1 MRIKKTIS
9 LGLTLVL
16 ALSLIT
22 PALAAPA
29 PARTVT
35 PKVVCAANGR
45 SPFSDVPS
53 THWGID
59 GILAAYNDGVMT
71 GTYFDASTGERQF
84 SPAAPL
90 TMAEWTVMI
99 YRAFYA
105 DEPYAVAQESWWNR
119 EADILNRHGIYAGWG
134 SLSSIQFNGPASR
147 TAMAVTIAN
156 LMKDKGITADA
167 SKVEAAKTQITDL
180 DSIYPMYQDA
190 VATCWALGI
199 INGTGGGKFDGNG
212 NTERAAAA
220 TVYGRVKNVLA
231 GAPSG
236 GETPPATPTPPTTV
250 SPVGTMSNTPLNL
263 RTEAIKTHAPITY
276 YWAQQPM
283 EIRNISDRDSFNAA
297 CQTLKDSKMILTQGE
312 IDRLGKNL
320 YYNYAVVANI
330 SAATQKSVNGAM
342 GTLLGCGGTY
352 SSYGSSYVF
361 YTITPLNTTTTSAP
375 RFASTISQ
383 INANP
388 SMTDRQKAELCVKAV
403 CDQIDYV
410 VDGGASWSNGLG
422 QGDCTSYA
430 ILLNQLLSAA
440 GLPNMNIAGT
450 VAAGGHAWV
459 QVKLDGTW
467 YVMDGTITEN
477 NPNATVFTFAEHEAK
492 YGYSGINDAD
502 MYKVARA
509 LVDAAYPTN

>member
-1 MRIKKTIS
+1 MCANKKIS
-9 LGLTLVL
+9 LGLAL
-16 ALSLIT
+16 ALTLSLT
-22 PALAAPA
+22 APALAAPA
-29 PARTVT
+29 PVPQAAST
-35 PKVVCAANGR
+35 VVCYANGR

-53 THWGID
+53 THWGLD
-59 GILAAYNDGVMT
+59 GILVAYEDGVMT
-71 GTYFDASTGERQF
+71 GTYHNPSTGERQF

-105 DEPYAVAQESWWNR
+105 DEPFAVAEENWWNR
-119 EADILNRHGIYAGWG
+119 QAEVLSRHGIYAGWG
-134 SLSSIQFNGPASR
+134 TLSSIQFNGPASR

-156 LMKDKGITADA
+156 LMKDKGITADSA
-167 SKVEAAKTQITDL
+167 KVEAAKAQIADL
-180 DSIYPMYQDA
+180 NDIYPMYQDA

-250 SPVGTMSNTPLNL
+250 SPVGTMSSTRLNL
-263 RTEAIKTHAPITY
+263 NKDSIATHAPITD
-276 YWAQQPM
+276 YWAQQSM

-297 CQTLKDSKMILTQGE
+297 CQTIKDSDMIQAQGE
-312 IDRLGKNL
+312 INAMGRNL
-320 YYNYAVVANI
+320 YYHYAIVA
-330 SAATQKSVNGAM
+330 QKSDETQRNVDNAM
-342 GTLLGCGGTY
+342 GALDE
-352 SSYGSSYVF
+352 YGLQGSGYRF
-361 YTITPLNTTTTSAP
+361 YTTAPLPASTTSAP

-410 VDGGASWSNGLG
+410 VDGGASWGNGG
-422 QGDCTSYA
+422 QAGDCTSYA
-430 ILLNQLLSAA
+430 RMLNQILSAA
-440 GLPNMNIAGT
+440 GLPNLNVGGVTSAGN
-450 VAAGGHAWV
+450 HAWV
-459 QVKLDGTW
+459 QVKLDGQW
-467 YVMDGTITEN
+467 VIMDGTMAETGFDNGGIMS
-477 NPNATVFTFAEHEAK
+477 FAEHERIA
-492 YGYSGINDAD
+492 GYSGINDRDA
-502 MYKVARA
+502 YKVARA

>member
-1 MRIKKTIS
+1 MRANKKIS
-9 LGLTLVL
+9 LGLAL
-16 ALSLIT
+16 ALTLSLTT

-29 PARTVT
+29 PAPQAA

-53 THWGID
+53 THWGLD
-59 GILAAYNDGVMT
+59 GILAAYEDGVMT
-71 GTYFDASTGERQF
+71 GTYFNASTGERQF

-99 YRAFYA
+99 YRAWYA
-105 DEPYAVAQESWWNR
+105 DEPYSVAQENWWNR

-156 LMKDKGITADA
+156 LMKDKGITADSA
-167 SKVEAAKTQITDL
+167 KVEAAKTQITDL
-180 DSIYPMYQDA
+180 DDIFPMYQDA
-190 VATCWALGI
+190 VATAWALGI

-231 GAPSG
+231 GASSG
-236 GETPPATPTPPTTV
+236 SENPPEIPTPPASASV
-250 SPVGTMSNTPLNL
+250 VGTMSSTRLNL
-263 RTEAIKTHAPITY
+263 GKNDIATHAPITDF
-276 YWAQQPM
+276 WAQQSM

-297 CQTLKDSKMILTQGE
+297 CQTIKDSEMILTQGE
-312 IDRLGKNL
+312 MNRQALNY
-320 YYNYAVVANI
+320 YYNYAVVATS
-330 SAATQKSVNGAM
+330 SAQTGKNVNFAM
-342 GTLLGCGGTY
+342 GNLLGCGGNYSAYTATY
-352 SSYGSSYVF
+352 HTF
-361 YTITPLNTTTTSAP
+361 YKIAPLSTAITSAP
-375 RFASTISQ
+375 RFAATISQ

-403 CDQIDYV
+403 CEQIDYKV
-410 VDGGASWSNGLG
+410 NGGASWENGDV
-422 QGDCTSYA
+422 GDCTSYA
-430 ILLNQLLSAA
+430 FMLNQILSAA
-440 GLPNMNIAGT
+440 GLPNINIAGT

-459 QVKLDGTW
+459 QVKLDGQW
-467 YVMDGTITEN
+467 YVMDGTLTEN
-477 NPNATVFTFAEHEAK
+477 NPSATVFTFAEHESK

-502 MYKVARA
+502 MYRVARA
-509 LVDAAYPTN
+509 LIDAAYPSN

>member
-1 MRIKKTIS
+1 MKVINKKSVSIVS
-9 LGLTLVL
+9 FALALTLVISG
-16 ALSLIT
+16 AMV
-22 PALAAPA
+22 AVR
-29 PARTVT
+29 PARMAT
-35 PKVVCAANGR
+35 

-71 GTYFDASTGERQF
+71 GTYYNTTTGERQF

-90 TMAEWTVMI
+90 TMAEWSVMI
-99 YRAFYA
+99 YRAWYA
-105 DEPYAVAQESWWNR
+105 DEPYTVAQENWWNR
-119 EADILNRHGIYAGWG
+119 EVDILNRHGIYAGWG

-156 LMKDKGITADA
+156 LMKDKGITADSA
-167 SKVEAAKTQITDL
+167 KVEAAKTQITDL
-180 DSIYPMYQDA
+180 DTIYPMYQDA

-220 TVYGRVKNVLA
+220 TVYGRVKNVLN
-231 GAPSG
+231 GASSG
-236 GETPPATPTPPTTV
+236 SENPPEIPTPPASASV
-250 SPVGTMSNTPLNL
+250 VGTMSSTRLNL
-263 RTEAIKTHAPITY
+263 NKDSIATHAPITD
-276 YWAQQPM
+276 YWAQQSM

-297 CQTLKDSKMILTQGE
+297 CQTIKDSEMILTQGE
-312 IDRLGKNL
+312 ITRGVNR
-320 YYNYAVVANI
+320 YYNYAVVEKT
-330 SAATQKSVNGAM
+330 SDATQKNVGFAM
-342 GTLLGCGGTY
+342 ENLFGWGGDY
-352 SSYGSSYVF
+352 GSYGTSYQF
-361 YTITPLNTTTTSAP
+361 YIVRPLGSTTTSAP

-388 SMTDRQKAELCVKAV
+388 GMTDRQKAELCVKAV
-403 CDQIDYV
+403 CDQIDYQV
-410 VDGGASWSNGLG
+410 NGGASWSNGG
-422 QGDCTSYA
+422 QKGDCQSYEMM
-430 ILLNQLLSAA
+430 LNQLLSAVKIPS
-440 GLPNMNIAGT
+440 LNIGGT
-450 VAAGGHAWV
+450 VAAGAHAWV

-477 NPNATVFTFAEHEAK
+477 NPSATVFTFAEHESK

-509 LVDAAYPTN
+509 LIDAAYPSN